1 MKTLTNMLKHTEVCQ
16 ALDADS
22 CLIGTPSHLFAC
34 LHFYHTGISAQVLN
48 AIDVI
53 ELENLIKLNVA
64 KGKAFSTLGK
74 AKCGAKAMQ
83 SALDVSDLYD
93 VVV

>member
-1 MKTLTNMLKHTEVCQ
+1 
-16 ALDADS
+16 
-22 CLIGTPSHLFAC
+22 
-34 LHFYHTGISAQVLN
+34 LN